1 MVLLIWQRERERES
15 QLSQHSF
22 ILDLVQIMHYVI
34 LKYKTTLLYGSNYPR
49 EIQYPEQCLQIEHIK
64 GEAKCTWFKNPFI
77 LFMFLK
83 KE

>member
-1 MVLLIWQRERERES
+1 MQKIIPEWFCSFDRERERES

-49 EIQYPEQCLQIEHIK
+49 EIQYSEQCLQIEH
-64 GEAKCTWFKNPFI
+64 
-77 LFMFLK
+77 
-83 KE
+83 